1 MQKYWFRMR
10 YSPGAFQGM
19 VAEPRTRAPE
29 IEKMFGGSGME
40 LVDAG
45 FSVSTGEIC
54 AVVRGTREQI
64 GKVEFACM
72 ASGAFVE
79 VDIIELVTLDE
90 MVEMM
95 SGAGQLLGKYQS
107 PSMDEIDRMLL
118 EE

>member
-1 MQKYWFRMR
+1 
-10 YSPGAFQGM
+10 
-19 VAEPRTRAPE
+19 
-29 IEKMFGGSGME
+29 
-40 LVDAG
+40 
-45 FSVSTGEIC
+45 
-54 AVVRGTREQI
+54 
-64 GKVEFACM
+64 M

-118 EE
+118 DE

>member
-19 VAEPRTRAPE
+19 VAEPRSRAPE

-54 AVVRGTREQI
+54 AVVRGTREQV

-79 VDIIELVTLDE
+79 VDIIELVTLDD

-95 SGAGQLLGKYQS
+95 SGAGKLLGKYKS
-107 PSMDEIDRMLL
+107 PNMDEIDRMLL
-118 EE
+118 DE